1 MTATPSFE
9 QNIMPVLKQYN
20 GQMIWRLDL
29 TRYEDVK
36 QNAPII
42 LQRIQSSDDGER
54 MPPPPFPAFGK
65 DFVALFEQWV
75 KAGFP
80 P

>member
-1 MTATPSFE
+1 MTTPSFE

-20 GQMIWRLDL
+20 AQMVWRFDL

-36 QNAPII
+36 VNAPII
-42 LQRIQSSDDGER
+42 LERIRSTDDGER
-54 MPPPPFPAFGK
+54 MPPPPFPAFGS
-65 DFVALFEQWV
+65 DFVDLFEQWV